1 MFELPKLSY
10 AYDALEPFIDAKT
23 MEIHHSKHHQT
34 YVTKLN
40 EALDKHPE
48 LADWSLMDLL
58 TKINDVPQDI
68 RKAVQNHG
76 GGHYNHTLFWLL
88 LNKDGQKQ
96 PSGELAESINAT
108 FGSYDAFKEQFTNSA
123 LGLFGSGWTWLI
135 EVRSQESGVRKLQ
148 IINTANQDCPLMNGQ
163 TPIIGL
169 DVWAHAYYL
178 KHQNKRADYIK
189 DFWEVLD
196 WSSVK

>member
-10 AYDALEPFIDAKT
+10 SYDALEPFIDAKT

-34 YVTKLN
+34 YITKLN
-40 EALDKHPE
+40 EALAKHPE
-48 LADWSLMDLL
+48 LASWSLMDLL
-58 TKINDVPQDI
+58 TKINEVPEDI

-76 GGHYNHTLFWLL
+76 GGHYNHTLFWLI
-88 LNKDGQKQ
+88 LNKNGQKQ
-96 PSGELAESINAT
+96 PLGELAESINAT

-123 LGLFGSGWTWLI
+123 LGLFGSGWCWLVK
-135 EVRSQESGVRKLQ
+135 EEGTLK

-163 TPIIGL
+163 TPIMGL
-169 DVWAHAYYL
+169 DVWEHAYYL
-178 KHQNKRADYIK
+178 KHQNKRVDYIK

-196 WSSVK
+196 WSAL